1 MTLNKMHGL
10 GVIFTMLVVV
20 LIVSPSTINNM
31 YNNILGRVGL
41 IALIIFFAMHNVTL
55 GLLTALCVIVATN
68 MSMVEGFDTASI
80 GTGQNI
86 DPSLLGTG
94 QNISNIKA
102 QLQAAQANQSATTSS
117 STTAPTTSTTSST
130 SPTTSTTSSTSPTT
144 ATTSSTSPTT
154 ATPAPTT
161 TATPAPTTTATPAPT
176 TTSTTSPSTNSSTT
190 SSTPS
195 TSSSTYTMPSFTTT
209 LTKRINNGSTTGSN
223 TTGSTTTG
231 ATTGTTTGSTT
242 TGSNTTG
249 STTTGTNS
257 SNGVDRQS
265 VQQALQSTSSNSMPV
280 NKGMFRS
287 DEVAPS
293 SKESFGCM
301 GAPY

>member
-55 GLLTALCVIVATN
+55 GLLAALCVIVASN

-117 STTAPTTSTTSST
+117 STTSST

-144 ATTSSTSPTT
+144 STTAPAPSTT
-154 ATPAPTT
+154 AT
-161 TATPAPTTTATPAPT
+161 ATPT
-176 TTSTTSPSTNSSTT
+176 TTSTTSSTTPSTNSSTT

-209 LTKRINNGSTTGSN
+209 LTKRINNGTTTGSN

-280 NKGMFRS
+280 NKGMFKS

>member
-55 GLLTALCVIVATN
+55 GLLAALCVIVASN

-144 ATTSSTSPTT
+144 STTAPPAPSTT
-154 ATPAPTT
+154 AT
-161 TATPAPTTTATPAPT
+161 ATPT
-176 TTSTTSPSTNSSTT
+176 TTSTTSSTTPSTNSSTT

-209 LTKRINNGSTTGSN
+209 LTKRINNGSTTGS
-223 TTGSTTTG
+223 TTTG
-231 ATTGTTTGSTT
+231 ATTTGATTTGSTTGTTTGTT

-249 STTTGTNS
+249 ATTTGTNS

-280 NKGMFRS
+280 NKGMFKS

>member
-1 MTLNKMHGL
+1 MHGL

-55 GLLTALCVIVATN
+55 GLLAALCVIVASN

-117 STTAPTTSTTSST
+117 STTSST

-144 ATTSSTSPTT
+144 STTAPAPSTT
-154 ATPAPTT
+154 AT
-161 TATPAPTTTATPAPT
+161 ATPT
-176 TTSTTSPSTNSSTT
+176 TTSTTSSTTPSTNSSTT

-209 LTKRINNGSTTGSN
+209 LTKRINNGTTTGSN

-280 NKGMFRS
+280 NKGMFKS

>member
-10 GVIFTMLVVV
+10 GLIFTMLVVI

-55 GLLTALCVIVATN
+55 GLLVALCVIIASN
-68 MSMVEGFDTASI
+68 MHMVEGFDTASI

-94 QNISNIKA
+94 DNISNIK
-102 QLQAAQANQSATTSS
+102 QELQTAQANQSANASSTSTSSPATTPTTITTTPSTTSS
-117 STTAPTTSTTSST
+117 STTSST
-130 SPTTSTTSSTSPTT
+130 SAPST
-144 ATTSSTSPTT
+144 
-154 ATPAPTT
+154 
-161 TATPAPTTTATPAPT
+161 T
-176 TTSTTSPSTNSSTT
+176 TTSTT
-190 SSTPS
+190 TPS
-195 TSSSTYTMPSFTTT
+195 TTP
-209 LTKRINNGSTTGSN
+209 
-223 TTGSTTTG
+223 STTT
-231 ATTGTTTGSTT
+231 TTSTT
-242 TGSNTTG
+242 TTATT
-249 STTTGTNS
+249 NKKD
-257 SNGVDRQS
+257 GVDRQA

-280 NKGMFRS
+280 NRGMFKS

-293 SKESFGCM
+293 TAPSTTTQEGFSSM

>member
-55 GLLTALCVIVATN
+55 GLLAALCVIVASN

-102 QLQAAQANQSATTSS
+102 QLQAAQANQSAS
-117 STTAPTTSTTSST
+117 STTSST

-144 ATTSSTSPTT
+144 STTAPAPSTT
-154 ATPAPTT
+154 AT
-161 TATPAPTTTATPAPT
+161 ATPT
-176 TTSTTSPSTNSSTT
+176 TTSTTSSTTPSTNSSTT

-209 LTKRINNGSTTGSN
+209 LTKRINNGTTTGSN

-280 NKGMFRS
+280 NKGMFKS

>member
-10 GVIFTMLVVV
+10 GLIFTMLVVV
-20 LIVSPSTINNM
+20 LIVSPSTINNI

-55 GLLTALCVIVATN
+55 GLLTALCVIIASN

-94 QNISNIKA
+94 QNISEIKA
-102 QLQAAQANQSATTSS
+102 QLQAAQANQSATSS
-117 STTAPTTSTTSST
+117 SSTTSST
-130 SPTTSTTSSTSPTT
+130 SPTTSTTS
-144 ATTSSTSPTT
+144 
-154 ATPAPTT
+154 
-161 TATPAPTTTATPAPT
+161 PT
-176 TTSTTSPSTNSSTT
+176 TTSTTSPTTTSTTSPTTTSTTSPTTTSSSTSPTTSTT

-209 LTKRINNGSTTGSN
+209 LTKRINNGT
-223 TTGSTTTG
+223 TTGST
-231 ATTGTTTGSTT
+231 TTGTTTGSTT
-242 TGSNTTG
+242 TGS
-249 STTTGTNS
+249 TTTGTN

-293 SKESFGCM
+293 STESFGCM

>member
-10 GVIFTMLVVV
+10 GLIFTMLVVV
-20 LIVSPSTINNM
+20 LIVSPSTINNI

-55 GLLTALCVIVATN
+55 GLLTALCVIIASN

-94 QNISNIKA
+94 QNISEIKA
-102 QLQAAQANQSATTSS
+102 QLQAAQANQSATSS
-117 STTAPTTSTTSST
+117 SSTTSST
-130 SPTTSTTSSTSPTT
+130 SPTTSTT
-144 ATTSSTSPTT
+144 
-154 ATPAPTT
+154 ATPAPST
-161 TATPAPTTTATPAPT
+161 TATATPT
-176 TTSTTSPSTNSSTT
+176 NTSSTTPSTNSSTT

-209 LTKRINNGSTTGSN
+209 LTKRINNG
-223 TTGSTTTG
+223 
-231 ATTGTTTGSTT
+231 TTTGSTT

-249 STTTGTNS
+249 STTTGTN

-293 SKESFGCM
+293 STESFGCM

>member
-55 GLLTALCVIVATN
+55 GLLVALCVIVASN

-94 QNISNIKA
+94 DNISNIK
-102 QLQAAQANQSATTSS
+102 QELQTAQANQSANASSTSTSSPATTPTTITTTPSTTSS
-117 STTAPTTSTTSST
+117 STTSST
-130 SPTTSTTSSTSPTT
+130 SAPSTT
-144 ATTSSTSPTT
+144 
-154 ATPAPTT
+154 TPS
-161 TATPAPTTTATPAPT
+161 T
-176 TTSTTSPSTNSSTT
+176 TTSTTTT
-190 SSTPS
+190 
-195 TSSSTYTMPSFTTT
+195 
-209 LTKRINNGSTTGSN
+209 
-223 TTGSTTTG
+223 
-231 ATTGTTTGSTT
+231 ATT
-242 TGSNTTG
+242 NKKD
-249 STTTGTNS
+249 
-257 SNGVDRQS
+257 GVDRQA

-280 NKGMFRS
+280 NRGMFKS

-293 SKESFGCM
+293 TAPSTTTQEGFSSM

>member
-55 GLLTALCVIVATN
+55 GLLAALCVIVASN

-117 STTAPTTSTTSST
+117 STTSST
-130 SPTTSTTSSTSPTT
+130 SPTTSTT
-144 ATTSSTSPTT
+144 
-154 ATPAPTT
+154 ATPAPSTSA
-161 TATPAPTTTATPAPT
+161 TATPTNTS
-176 TTSTTSPSTNSSTT
+176 STTPSTNSSTT

-209 LTKRINNGSTTGSN
+209 LTKRINNGTTTGSN

-280 NKGMFRS
+280 NKGMFKS

>member
-10 GVIFTMLVVV
+10 GLIFTMLVVV

-55 GLLTALCVIVATN
+55 GLLVALCVIIASN
-68 MSMVEGFDTASI
+68 MHMVEGFDTASI

-94 QNISNIKA
+94 DNISNIK
-102 QLQAAQANQSATTSS
+102 QELQTAQANQSANASSTSTSSPATTPTTITTTPSTTSS
-117 STTAPTTSTTSST
+117 STTSST
-130 SPTTSTTSSTSPTT
+130 SAPSTT
-144 ATTSSTSPTT
+144 
-154 ATPAPTT
+154 TPS
-161 TATPAPTTTATPAPT
+161 T
-176 TTSTTSPSTNSSTT
+176 TTSTTTT
-190 SSTPS
+190 
-195 TSSSTYTMPSFTTT
+195 
-209 LTKRINNGSTTGSN
+209 
-223 TTGSTTTG
+223 
-231 ATTGTTTGSTT
+231 ATT
-242 TGSNTTG
+242 NKKD
-249 STTTGTNS
+249 
-257 SNGVDRQS
+257 GVDRQA

-280 NKGMFRS
+280 NRGMFKS

-293 SKESFGCM
+293 TAPSTTTQEGFSSM

>member
-10 GVIFTMLVVV
+10 GLIFTMLVVV

-55 GLLTALCVIVATN
+55 GLLAALCVIVATN

-94 QNISNIKA
+94 QNIFNIKA

-117 STTAPTTSTTSST
+117 STTAPTTATPAPTTTSTTTSST
-130 SPTTSTTSSTSPTT
+130 SPTTSTTATPASSTT
-144 ATTSSTSPTT
+144 AT
-154 ATPAPTT
+154 ATPTT
-161 TATPAPTTTATPAPT
+161 TATATPT
-176 TTSTTSPSTNSSTT
+176 TTSTTN

-195 TSSSTYTMPSFTTT
+195 TSSSTYTMPSFTTS
-209 LTKRINNGSTTGSN
+209 LKKRINNWSTTG
-223 TTGSTTTG
+223 
-231 ATTGTTTGSTT
+231 ATTTGSTT
-242 TGSNTTG
+242 GATTG

-280 NKGMFRS
+280 NKRMFRS

>member
-55 GLLTALCVIVATN
+55 GLLAALCVIVASN

-117 STTAPTTSTTSST
+117 STTSST

-144 ATTSSTSPTT
+144 STTAPAPSTT
-154 ATPAPTT
+154 AT
-161 TATPAPTTTATPAPT
+161 ATPT
-176 TTSTTSPSTNSSTT
+176 TTSTTSSTTPSTNSSTT

-209 LTKRINNGSTTGSN
+209 LTKRINNGSNTTGSNTTGSN
-223 TTGSTTTG
+223 TTGSTTGST
-231 ATTGTTTGSTT
+231 TTGSTTGSTT

>member
-55 GLLTALCVIVATN
+55 GLLTALCVIVASN

-117 STTAPTTSTTSST
+117 STTSST

-144 ATTSSTSPTT
+144 ATPAPTTTSTT

-161 TATPAPTTTATPAPT
+161 STTATPAPT
-176 TTSTTSPSTNSSTT
+176 TSTTATATPTNTSTTTPSTNSSTT

-209 LTKRINNGSTTGSN
+209 LTKRINNG
-223 TTGSTTTG
+223 
-231 ATTGTTTGSTT
+231 TT

-249 STTTGTNS
+249 ATTGSNS

-287 DEVAPS
+287 EEVAPS